1 MNKILQVRNLT
12 YKSIFRD
19 LNLDIQKDTV
29 NLISGSNKCGKT
41 TLIEILSG
49 IIEVEDTCFYFSSD
63 ITKLKSKE
71 FATTFSS
78 VIFNGNFNFTFP
90 TLNQELQFYLD
101 RVELTVS
108 ERKMRYKNLVRLFKL
123 DKSLYIDINDMSY
136 FEKIKSLV
144 MFSLLRR
151 PKVLLLDNILDDLSD
166 NEGEELINILKTVG
180 GMTIIIST
188 DSLSLSYLFDYI
200 HIIDKNKVIL
210 SGNALDVLKE
220 DSLLNK
226 IGLSLPFMVD
236 LSIKLQ
242 YYGLVDDI
250 SLDMNR
256 MVDELWK

>member
-1 MNKILQVRNLT
+1 MDKILQIKKLT
-12 YKSIFRD
+12 YKSIFKD
-19 LNLDIQKDTV
+19 LSLDIQKDTL
-29 NLISGSNKCGKT
+29 NLVSGSNKCGKT

-49 IIEVEDTCFYFSSD
+49 IIEVEDTCFYLSSD

-78 VIFNGNFNFTFP
+78 VIFNGSFNFTFQ

-123 DKSLYIDINDMSY
+123 DKCLYTDINQMSY

-151 PKVLLLDNILDDLSD
+151 PKILLLDNILDDLSD
-166 NEGEELINILKTVG
+166 DEGEELINILKVIG
-180 GMTIIIST
+180 GMTIIVSA
-188 DSLSLSYLFDYI
+188 DNLSLSYLFDYI
-200 HIIDKNKVIL
+200 HIIDKNKVVL

-242 YYGLVDDI
+242 YYGLVDDVF
-250 SLDMNR
+250 LDMNR
-256 MVDELWK
+256 MVDRLWK